1 MESGTIKD
9 KLYKYFGLS
18 NNVTTASAF
27 IQQRK
32 KIKHEAFQYI
42 FEIFYIKII
51 NSKLYKEYRL
61 NGY

>member
-42 FEIFYIKII
+42 FEIFI
-51 NSKLYKEYRL
+51 L
-61 NGY
+61 NKV